1 MLDVL
6 HYFME
11 EDFRYKS
18 AEEYEG
24 VNSVRTHIYEVL
36 YGTTYKFKGE
46 SIRSSQSGGRKYIN
60 TTAGG
65 ADIPMDLPSDTQERK
80 PYIPPTDMNPE
91 SSLPFGDVLDS
102 PLG

>member
-1 MLDVL
+1 MLDTL
-6 HYFME
+6 HYLME

-24 VNSVRTHIYEVL
+24 INSVRTYIYETL
-36 YGTTYKFKGE
+36 YGTTYKYKGE
-46 SIRSSQSGGRKYIN
+46 SNRGSRNGRQYIN
-60 TTAGG
+60 PTAGG
-65 ADIPMDLPSDTQERK
+65 ADLPMDLPSDTQERK
-80 PYIPPTDMNPE
+80 PYIPPTQVNPE